1 MTFSMRRALCLALAL
16 GLGCSNGSGS
26 VRGRGGEMC
35 LWPESWWDDQATLRV
50 RGTSVK
56 LGRARK
62 FWSNGAW
69 HRAFCEGCSTRP
81 GGGLGFQGQ
90 WRAHGRELDA
100 DLLVDEVPVF
110 TAWTPARIGPAALL
124 TRGAP
129 LRLFDARP
137 GEVLVA
143 PSVSAVGAVV
153 TPEPLLTTLRCED
166 LSLARRTRDDQLG
179 AVLSAGFRRDS
190 ERVRVKAAEALVLLD
205 APGGRPIGAV
215 MPDAVGFVV
224 GKQDGVVRLAV
235 VRDGLVFVGWAPASN
250 VEPVA
255 DLTLAPVPDEV
266 VARPSKSGLVWRQCD
281 AELPL
286 HVLDGEGLGPR
297 VGTLSAR
304 QRLGTTLRSPSLRA
318 SVVVLESNWF
328 EADPSVVLLTPV
340 DLSQCTSVI
349 GPW

>member
-1 MTFSMRRALCLALAL
+1 MRRALCVALAL

-26 VRGRGGEMC
+26 VRGRGGELC

-50 RGTSVK
+50 RGTPVK

-69 HRAFCEGCSTRP
+69 HGAFVEGALIRP
-81 GGGLGFQGQ
+81 ERGLVFQGQ
-90 WRAHGRELDA
+90 WRAHGLELDA
-100 DLLVDEVPVF
+100 DLLVDEEPVF
-110 TAWTPARIGPAALL
+110 TAWTPSRIGSAGLL

-129 LRLFDARP
+129 LRVLDARP

-143 PSVSAVGAVV
+143 PSGRAVEALV
-153 TPEPLLTTLRCED
+153 TAEPLLTTLRCED
-166 LSLARRTRDDQLG
+166 LSLSRRVRDDQLG

-190 ERVRVKAAEALVLLD
+190 ERVRVKATEPVVLLD
-205 APGGRPIGAV
+205 APRGQPVGAV
-215 MPDAVGFVV
+215 VPDAVGFVV
-224 GKQDGVVRLAV
+224 GKQDDVVRLAV
-235 VRDGLVFVGWAPASN
+235 VRDGLLLVGWAPGAS
-250 VEPVA
+250 VERVA

-286 HVLDGEGLGPR
+286 YVLDGEGLGPR

-304 QRLGTTLRSPSLRA
+304 QRLATTLRSPSLRA

-328 EADPSVVLLTPV
+328 EADPGVVLLTPV